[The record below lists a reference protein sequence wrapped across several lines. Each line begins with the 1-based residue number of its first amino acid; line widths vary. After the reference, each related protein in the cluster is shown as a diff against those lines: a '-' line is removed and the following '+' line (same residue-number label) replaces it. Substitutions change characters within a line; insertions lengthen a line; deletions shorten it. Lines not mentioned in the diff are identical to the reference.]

1 MSLEEKLEKWRRLEE
16 EAREIRRRQA
26 DWKFIDSQPPRLR
39 AALKLY
45 IEMGDIRLASK
56 VAGMGVEEFRELL
69 RRARVPVVV

>member
-16 EAREIRRRQA
+16 EAREIRRREA

-39 AALKLY
+39 AALRLY
-45 IEMGDIRLASK
+45 VEIGDIRLASK

>member
-16 EAREIRRRQA
+16 EAREIRRREA

-39 AALKLY
+39 AALRLY